1 MASRAYVQSTVSL
14 DLADRWFQQSQNANT
29 LKLALSSEVRSKIES
44 SYVLDHKPAD
54 RSLPSSVDR
63 SKGAVSMA
71 SATVSAGG
79 SYGTSETSESIP
91 SRGAPQTADLIRGG
105 PSPQRTP
112 PVPPKPI
119 QHFSSEKAL
128 FRGSIGF
135 ALAYQSNPL
144 AASSYTGAS
153 SSGSAYAP
161 PSPPRAIACAPV
173 HDQKEPLRPTSP
185 LEPPTDSDVLQD
197 DVSHDTGMVAIR
209 EMFYGAIADALSTPA
224 LRSVLVKDPSRA
236 YFSAVSL
243 AILTVATDT
252 RTPSEDVLRLSGSAI
267 QVCLGGL
274 PPSYRACMAELG
286 TIGREARKMGEEDD
300 DRAIAYVARGKPLS
314 EPRMGRVKKLLER
327 GVGYVDAKGRV
338 RGGTGGGGEGT
349 GRSRLFA
356 NRINALSLD
365 IVKLPGF
372 HQRQEVFRILQGSR

>member
-1 MASRAYVQSTVSL
+1 
-14 DLADRWFQQSQNANT
+14 
-29 LKLALSSEVRSKIES
+29 
-44 SYVLDHKPAD
+44 
-54 RSLPSSVDR
+54 
-63 SKGAVSMA
+63 
-71 SATVSAGG
+71 
-79 SYGTSETSESIP
+79 
-91 SRGAPQTADLIRGG
+91 
-105 PSPQRTP
+105 
-112 PVPPKPI
+112 
-119 QHFSSEKAL
+119 
-128 FRGSIGF
+128 
-135 ALAYQSNPL
+135 
-144 AASSYTGAS
+144 
-153 SSGSAYAP
+153 
-161 PSPPRAIACAPV
+161 
-173 HDQKEPLRPTSP
+173 
-185 LEPPTDSDVLQD
+185 
-197 DVSHDTGMVAIR
+197 MVAIR